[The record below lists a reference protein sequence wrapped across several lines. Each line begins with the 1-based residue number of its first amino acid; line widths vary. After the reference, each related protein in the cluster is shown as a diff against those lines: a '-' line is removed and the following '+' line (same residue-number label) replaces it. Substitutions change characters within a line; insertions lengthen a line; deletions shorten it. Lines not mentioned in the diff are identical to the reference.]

1 MRGVREVL
9 TLGESGEKKKN
20 HTMKPCLYLRKDLT
34 SIEKIFRPHLPA
46 SFPKILVDIH
56 GLREG
61 LTLGESG
68 EKK

>member
-1 MRGVREVL
+1 
-9 TLGESGEKKKN
+9 
-20 HTMKPCLYLRKDLT
+20 MKPCLYLRKDLT